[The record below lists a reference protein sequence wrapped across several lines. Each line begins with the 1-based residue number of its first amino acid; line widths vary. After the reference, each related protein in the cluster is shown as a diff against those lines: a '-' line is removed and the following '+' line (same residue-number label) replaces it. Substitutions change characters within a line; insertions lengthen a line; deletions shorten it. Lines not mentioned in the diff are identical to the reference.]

1 MMPFARRLK
10 NPPLAA
16 PINPASLI
24 FADANIALLLRAGK
38 APSESVAGPD
48 RDKADGG

>member
-1 MMPFARRLK
+1 VSLRRLR

-16 PINPASLI
+16 PVDPARFI
-24 FADANIALLLRAGK
+24 FADADIALILRAAGK
-38 APSESVAGPD
+38 AAGEAAAGPD